1 MSRVFAYCRVSTTDQ
16 NTTNQVQ
23 EIRAAGFEVD
33 KRCVVEESI
42 SGSVSA
48 KERPGFAKLLERIEH
63 DDVLIVTKLDRLG
76 RNMLD
81 VCATVKLLEHMGVR
95 VVCLQLGGA
104 DLTSPSA
111 RMTMQILSSVAEFER
126 NLLVE
131 RTQSGLARA
140 KADGKT
146 LGRKPKLDA
155 KQQIEVRAR
164 LAEGATV
171 YALAKDYG
179 VARQVIMRV
188 RDKAASVT

>member
-16 NTTNQVQ
+16 NTSNQVQ
-23 EIRAAGFEVD
+23 DIRAAGYEVD
-33 KRCVVEESI
+33 KRRVVEESI
-42 SGSVSA
+42 SGSVA
-48 KERPGFAKLLERIEH
+48 VKDRPSFQKLLERMEEG
-63 DDVLIVTKLDRLG
+63 DVLIVTKLDRLG

-81 VCATVKLLEHMGVR
+81 VCATVKLLDTMGVR

-126 NLLVE
+126 SLLIE

-140 KADGKT
+140 KAEGKT
-146 LGRKPKLDA
+146 LGRKPKLDVR
-155 KQQIEVRAR
+155 QQIEVRAR

-171 YALAKDYG
+171 YQVAKDFG

-188 RDKAASVT
+188 RDKVAA

>member
-16 NTTNQVQ
+16 NTSNQVQ
-23 EIRAAGFEVD
+23 DIRAAGYKVD
-33 KRCVVEESI
+33 KRRVVEESI
-42 SGSVSA
+42 SGSVA
-48 KERPGFAKLLERIEH
+48 VKDRPSFQKLLERIEEG
-63 DDVLIVTKLDRLG
+63 DVLIVTKLDRLG

-81 VCATVKLLEHMGVR
+81 VCATVKLLDTMGVR

-126 NLLVE
+126 SLLIE

-140 KADGKT
+140 KAEGKT
-146 LGRKPKLDA
+146 LGRKPKLDVR
-155 KQQIEVRAR
+155 QQIEVRAR

-171 YALAKDYG
+171 YQVAKDFG

-188 RDKAASVT
+188 RDKVAA

>member
-16 NTTNQVQ
+16 NTSNQVQ
-23 EIRAAGFEVD
+23 DIRAAGYEVD
-33 KRCVVEESI
+33 KRRVVEESI
-42 SGSVSA
+42 SGSVA
-48 KERPGFAKLLERIEH
+48 VKDRPSFQKLLERIEEG
-63 DDVLIVTKLDRLG
+63 DVLIVTKLDRLG

-81 VCATVKLLEHMGVR
+81 VCATVKLLDTMGVR

-126 NLLVE
+126 SLLIE
-131 RTQSGLARA
+131 RTQSALARA
-140 KADGKT
+140 KAEGKT
-146 LGRKPKLDA
+146 LGRKPKLDVR
-155 KQQIEVRAR
+155 QQIEVRAR

-171 YALAKDYG
+171 YQVAKDFG

-188 RDKAASVT
+188 RDKVAA

>member
-16 NTTNQVQ
+16 NTSNQVQ
-23 EIRAAGFEVD
+23 DIRAAGYEVD

-42 SGSVSA
+42 SGSVA
-48 KERPGFAKLLERIEH
+48 VKDRPSFQKLLERIEEG
-63 DDVLIVTKLDRLG
+63 DVLIVTKLDRLG

-81 VCATVKLLEHMGVR
+81 VCATVKLLDTMGVR

-126 NLLVE
+126 SLLIE

-140 KADGKT
+140 QAEGKT
-146 LGRKPKLDA
+146 LGRKPKLDVR
-155 KQQIEVRAR
+155 QQIEVRAR

-171 YALAKDYG
+171 YQVAKDFG

-188 RDKAASVT
+188 RDKVAA

>member
-16 NTTNQVQ
+16 NTSNQVQ
-23 EIRAAGFEVD
+23 DIRAAGYELD
-33 KRCVVEESI
+33 KRRVVEESI
-42 SGSVSA
+42 SGSVA
-48 KERPGFAKLLERIEH
+48 VKDRPSFQKLLERIEEG
-63 DDVLIVTKLDRLG
+63 DVLIVTKLDRLG

-81 VCATVKLLEHMGVR
+81 VCATVKLLDTMGVR

-126 NLLVE
+126 SLLIE

-140 KADGKT
+140 KAEGKT
-146 LGRKPKLDA
+146 LGRKPKLDVR
-155 KQQIEVRAR
+155 QQIEVRAR

-171 YALAKDYG
+171 YQVAKDFG

-188 RDKAASVT
+188 RDKVAA

>member
-16 NTTNQVQ
+16 NTSKQVQ
-23 EIRAAGFEVD
+23 DIRAAGYEVD

-42 SGSVSA
+42 SGSVA
-48 KERPGFAKLLERIEH
+48 VKDRPSFQKLLERIEEG
-63 DDVLIVTKLDRLG
+63 DVLIVTKLDRLG

-81 VCATVKLLEHMGVR
+81 VCATVKLLDTMGVR

-126 NLLVE
+126 SLLIE

-140 KADGKT
+140 KAEGKT
-146 LGRKPKLDA
+146 LGRKPKLDVR
-155 KQQIEVRAR
+155 QQIEVRAR

-171 YALAKDYG
+171 YQVAKDFG

-188 RDKAASVT
+188 RDKVAA

>member
-16 NTTNQVQ
+16 NTSNQVQ
-23 EIRAAGFEVD
+23 DIRAAGYEVD

-42 SGSVSA
+42 SGSVA
-48 KERPGFAKLLERIEH
+48 VKDRPSFQKLLERIEEG
-63 DDVLIVTKLDRLG
+63 DVLIVTKLDRLG

-81 VCATVKLLEHMGVR
+81 VCATVKLLDAMGVR

-126 NLLVE
+126 SLLIE

-140 KADGKT
+140 KAEGKT
-146 LGRKPKLDA
+146 LGRKPKLDVR
-155 KQQIEVRAR
+155 QQIEVRAR

-171 YALAKDYG
+171 YQVAKDFG

-188 RDKAASVT
+188 RDKVAA

>member
-16 NTTNQVQ
+16 NTSNQVQ
-23 EIRAAGFEVD
+23 DIRAAGYEVD

-42 SGSVSA
+42 SGSVA
-48 KERPGFAKLLERIEH
+48 VKDRPSFQKLLERIEEG
-63 DDVLIVTKLDRLG
+63 DVLIVTKLDRLG

-81 VCATVKLLEHMGVR
+81 VCATVKLLDTMGVR

-126 NLLVE
+126 SLLIE

-140 KADGKT
+140 KAEGKT
-146 LGRKPKLDA
+146 LGRKPKLDVR
-155 KQQIEVRAR
+155 QQIEVRAR

-171 YALAKDYG
+171 YQVAKDLG

-188 RDKAASVT
+188 RDKVAA

>member
-16 NTTNQVQ
+16 NTSNQVQ
-23 EIRAAGFEVD
+23 DICAAGYEVD
-33 KRCVVEESI
+33 KRRVVEESI
-42 SGSVSA
+42 SGSVA
-48 KERPGFAKLLERIEH
+48 VKDRPSFQKLLERIEEG
-63 DDVLIVTKLDRLG
+63 DVLTVTKLDRLG

-81 VCATVKLLEHMGVR
+81 VCATVKLLDTMGVR

-126 NLLVE
+126 SLLIE

-140 KADGKT
+140 KAEGKT
-146 LGRKPKLDA
+146 LGRKPKLDVR
-155 KQQIEVRAR
+155 QQIEVRAR

-171 YALAKDYG
+171 YQVAKDFG

-188 RDKAASVT
+188 CDKVAA

>member
-16 NTTNQVQ
+16 NTSNQVQ
-23 EIRAAGFEVD
+23 DIRAAGYELD
-33 KRCVVEESI
+33 KRRVVEESI
-42 SGSVSA
+42 SGSVA
-48 KERPGFAKLLERIEH
+48 VKDRPGFQKLLERIEEG
-63 DDVLIVTKLDRLG
+63 DVFIVTKLDRLG

-81 VCATVKLLEHMGVR
+81 VCATVKLLDTMGVR

-126 NLLVE
+126 SLLIE

-140 KADGKT
+140 KAEGKT
-146 LGRKPKLDA
+146 LGRKPKLDVR
-155 KQQIEVRAR
+155 QQIEVRAR

-171 YALAKDYG
+171 YQVAKDFG

-188 RDKAASVT
+188 RDKVAA

>member
-16 NTTNQVQ
+16 NTSNQVQ
-23 EIRAAGFEVD
+23 DIRAAGYEVD
-33 KRCVVEESI
+33 KRRVVEESI
-42 SGSVSA
+42 SGSVSV
-48 KERPGFAKLLERIEH
+48 KDRRSFQKLLERMEEG
-63 DDVLIVTKLDRLG
+63 DVLIVTKLDRLG

-81 VCATVKLLEHMGVR
+81 VCATVKLLDTMGVR

-126 NLLVE
+126 SLLIE

-140 KADGKT
+140 KAEGKT
-146 LGRKPKLDA
+146 LGRKPKLDVR
-155 KQQIEVRAR
+155 QQIEVRAR

-171 YALAKDYG
+171 YQVAKDFG

-188 RDKAASVT
+188 RDKVAA

>member
-16 NTTNQVQ
+16 NTSNQVQ
-23 EIRAAGFEVD
+23 DIRAAGYEVD
-33 KRCVVEESI
+33 KRRVVEESI
-42 SGSVSA
+42 SGSVA
-48 KERPGFAKLLERIEH
+48 VKDRPSFQKLLERIEEG
-63 DDVLIVTKLDRLG
+63 DVLIVTKLDRLG

-81 VCATVKLLEHMGVR
+81 VCATVKLLDTMGVR

-126 NLLVE
+126 SLLIE

-140 KADGKT
+140 KAEGKT
-146 LGRKPKLDA
+146 LGRKPKLDVR
-155 KQQIEVRAR
+155 QQIEVRAR

-171 YALAKDYG
+171 YQVAKDLG

-188 RDKAASVT
+188 RDKVAA

>member
-16 NTTNQVQ
+16 NTSNQVQ
-23 EIRAAGFEVD
+23 DICAAGYEVD
-33 KRCVVEESI
+33 KRRVVEESI
-42 SGSVSA
+42 SGSVA
-48 KERPGFAKLLERIEH
+48 VKDRPSFQKLLERIEEG
-63 DDVLIVTKLDRLG
+63 DVLIVTKLDRLG

-81 VCATVKLLEHMGVR
+81 VCATVKLLDTMGVR

-126 NLLVE
+126 SLLIE

-140 KADGKT
+140 KAEGKT
-146 LGRKPKLDA
+146 LGRKPKLDVR
-155 KQQIEVRAR
+155 QQIEVRAR

-171 YALAKDYG
+171 YQVAKDFG

-188 RDKAASVT
+188 RDKVAA

>member
-16 NTTNQVQ
+16 NTSNQVQ
-23 EIRAAGFEVD
+23 DIRAAGYEVD
-33 KRCVVEESI
+33 KRRVVEESI
-42 SGSVSA
+42 SGGVA
-48 KERPGFAKLLERIEH
+48 VKDRPSFQKLRERIEEG
-63 DDVLIVTKLDRLG
+63 DVLIVTKLDRLG

-81 VCATVKLLEHMGVR
+81 VCATVKLLDAMGVR

-126 NLLVE
+126 SLLIE

-140 KADGKT
+140 KAEGKT
-146 LGRKPKLDA
+146 LGRKPKLDVR
-155 KQQIEVRAR
+155 QQIEVRAR

-171 YALAKDYG
+171 YQVAKDFG

-188 RDKAASVT
+188 RDKVAA

>member
-16 NTTNQVQ
+16 NTSNQVQ
-23 EIRAAGFEVD
+23 DIRAAGYEVD
-33 KRCVVEESI
+33 KRRVVEESI
-42 SGSVSA
+42 SGGVAVKDRPSFQ
-48 KERPGFAKLLERIEH
+48 KLRERMEEG
-63 DDVLIVTKLDRLG
+63 DVLIVTKLDRLG

-81 VCATVKLLEHMGVR
+81 VCATVKLLDTMGVR

-126 NLLVE
+126 SLLIE

-140 KADGKT
+140 KAEGKT
-146 LGRKPKLDA
+146 LGRKPKLDVR
-155 KQQIEVRAR
+155 QQIEVRAR

-171 YALAKDYG
+171 YQVAKDFG

-188 RDKAASVT
+188 RDKVAA

>member
-16 NTTNQVQ
+16 NTSNQVQ
-23 EIRAAGFEVD
+23 DIRAAGYEVD

-42 SGSVSA
+42 SGSVA
-48 KERPGFAKLLERIEH
+48 VKDRPSFQKLLERIEEG
-63 DDVLIVTKLDRLG
+63 DVLIVTKLDRLG

-81 VCATVKLLEHMGVR
+81 VCATVKLLDTMGVR

-126 NLLVE
+126 SLLIE

-140 KADGKT
+140 KAEGKT
-146 LGRKPKLDA
+146 LGRKPKLDVR
-155 KQQIEVRAR
+155 QQIEVRAR

-171 YALAKDYG
+171 YQVAKDFG

-188 RDKAASVT
+188 RDKVAA

>member
-16 NTTNQVQ
+16 NTSNQVQ
-23 EIRAAGFEVD
+23 DIRAAGYEVD
-33 KRCVVEESI
+33 KRRVVEESI
-42 SGSVSA
+42 SGSVA
-48 KERPGFAKLLERIEH
+48 VKDRPGFQKLLERIEEG
-63 DDVLIVTKLDRLG
+63 DVLIVTKLDRLG

-81 VCATVKLLEHMGVR
+81 VCATVKLLDTMGVR

-126 NLLVE
+126 SLLIE
-131 RTQSGLARA
+131 RTQSGLARV
-140 KADGKT
+140 KAEGKT
-146 LGRKPKLDA
+146 LGRKPKLDVR
-155 KQQIEVRAR
+155 QQIEVRAR

-171 YALAKDYG
+171 YQVAKDFG

-188 RDKAASVT
+188 RDKVAA

>member
-16 NTTNQVQ
+16 NTSNQVQ
-23 EIRAAGFEVD
+23 DIRAAGYEVD
-33 KRCVVEESI
+33 KRRVVEESI
-42 SGSVSA
+42 SGSVA
-48 KERPGFAKLLERIEH
+48 VKDRPSFQKLLERIEER
-63 DDVLIVTKLDRLG
+63 DVLIVTKLDRLG

-81 VCATVKLLEHMGVR
+81 VCATVKLLDTMGVR

-126 NLLVE
+126 SLLIE

-140 KADGKT
+140 KAEGKT
-146 LGRKPKLDA
+146 LGRKPKLDVR
-155 KQQIEVRAR
+155 QQIEVRAR

-171 YALAKDYG
+171 YQVAKDFG

-188 RDKAASVT
+188 RDKVAA

>member
-16 NTTNQVQ
+16 NTSNQVQ
-23 EIRAAGFEVD
+23 DIRAAGYEVD
-33 KRCVVEESI
+33 KRRVVEESI
-42 SGSVSA
+42 SGSVA
-48 KERPGFAKLLERIEH
+48 VKDRPSFQKLLERIEEG
-63 DDVLIVTKLDRLG
+63 DVLIVTKLDRLG

-81 VCATVKLLEHMGVR
+81 VCATVKLLDTMGVR

-126 NLLVE
+126 SLLIE

-140 KADGKT
+140 KAEGKT
-146 LGRKPKLDA
+146 LGRKPKLDVR
-155 KQQIEVRAR
+155 QQIEVRAR

-171 YALAKDYG
+171 YQVAKDFG

-188 RDKAASVT
+188 RDKVAA

>member
-16 NTTNQVQ
+16 NTSNQVQ
-23 EIRAAGFEVD
+23 DIRAAGYEVD
-33 KRCVVEESI
+33 KRRVVEESI
-42 SGSVSA
+42 SGGVA
-48 KERPGFAKLLERIEH
+48 VKDRPSFQKLLERIEEG
-63 DDVLIVTKLDRLG
+63 DVLIVTKLDRLG

-81 VCATVKLLEHMGVR
+81 VCATVKLLDTMGVR

-126 NLLVE
+126 SLLIE

-140 KADGKT
+140 KAEGKT
-146 LGRKPKLDA
+146 LGRKPKLDVR
-155 KQQIEVRAR
+155 QQIEVRAR

-171 YALAKDYG
+171 YQVAKDFG

-188 RDKAASVT
+188 RDKVAA

>member
-16 NTTNQVQ
+16 NTSNQVQ
-23 EIRAAGFEVD
+23 DIRAAGYEVD
-33 KRCVVEESI
+33 KRRVVEESI
-42 SGSVSA
+42 SGSVA
-48 KERPGFAKLLERIEH
+48 VKDRPSFQRLLERIEEG
-63 DDVLIVTKLDRLG
+63 DVLIVTKLDRLG

-81 VCATVKLLEHMGVR
+81 VCATVKLLDTMGVR

-126 NLLVE
+126 SLLIE

-140 KADGKT
+140 KAEGKT
-146 LGRKPKLDA
+146 LGRKPKLDVR
-155 KQQIEVRAR
+155 QQIEVRAR

-171 YALAKDYG
+171 YQVAKDFG

-188 RDKAASVT
+188 RDKVAA

>member
-16 NTTNQVQ
+16 NTSNQVQ
-23 EIRAAGFEVD
+23 DIRAAGYEVD

-42 SGSVSA
+42 SGSVA
-48 KERPGFAKLLERIEH
+48 VKDRPSFQKLLERIEEG
-63 DDVLIVTKLDRLG
+63 DVLIVTKLDRLG

-81 VCATVKLLEHMGVR
+81 VCATVKLLDTMGVR
-95 VVCLQLGGA
+95 VLCLHLGGA

-126 NLLVE
+126 SLLIE

-140 KADGKT
+140 KAEGKT
-146 LGRKPKLDA
+146 LGRKPKLDVR
-155 KQQIEVRAR
+155 QQIEVRAR

-171 YALAKDYG
+171 YQVAKDFG

-188 RDKAASVT
+188 RDKVAA

>member
-16 NTTNQVQ
+16 NTSNQVQ
-23 EIRAAGFEVD
+23 DIRAAGYEVD
-33 KRCVVEESI
+33 KRRVVEESI
-42 SGSVSA
+42 SGSVA
-48 KERPGFAKLLERIEH
+48 VKDRPSFQKLLERIEEG
-63 DDVLIVTKLDRLG
+63 DVLIVTKLDRLG

-81 VCATVKLLEHMGVR
+81 VCATVKQLDTMGVR

-126 NLLVE
+126 SLLIE

-140 KADGKT
+140 KAEGKT
-146 LGRKPKLDA
+146 LGRKPKLDVR
-155 KQQIEVRAR
+155 QQIEVRAR

-171 YALAKDYG
+171 YQVAKDFG

-188 RDKAASVT
+188 RDKVAA

>member
-16 NTTNQVQ
+16 NTSNQVQ
-23 EIRAAGFEVD
+23 DIRAAGYEVD
-33 KRCVVEESI
+33 KCRVVEESI
-42 SGSVSA
+42 SGSVA
-48 KERPGFAKLLERIEH
+48 VKDRPSFQKLRERIEEG
-63 DDVLIVTKLDRLG
+63 DVLIVTKLDRLG

-81 VCATVKLLEHMGVR
+81 VCATVKLLDAMGVR

-126 NLLVE
+126 SLLIE

-140 KADGKT
+140 KAEGKT
-146 LGRKPKLDA
+146 LGRKPKLDVR
-155 KQQIEVRAR
+155 QQIEVRAR

-171 YALAKDYG
+171 YQVAKDFG

-188 RDKAASVT
+188 RDKVAA

>member
-16 NTTNQVQ
+16 NTSNQVQ
-23 EIRAAGFEVD
+23 DIRAAGYEVD

-42 SGSVSA
+42 SGSVA
-48 KERPGFAKLLERIEH
+48 VKDRPSFQKLLERIEEG
-63 DDVLIVTKLDRLG
+63 DVLIVTKLDRLG

-81 VCATVKLLEHMGVR
+81 VCATVKLLDTVGVR

-126 NLLVE
+126 SLLIE

-140 KADGKT
+140 KAEGKT
-146 LGRKPKLDA
+146 LGRKPKLDVR
-155 KQQIEVRAR
+155 QQIEVRAR

-171 YALAKDYG
+171 YQVAKDFG

-188 RDKAASVT
+188 RDKVAA

>member
-16 NTTNQVQ
+16 NTSNQVQ
-23 EIRAAGFEVD
+23 DIRAAGYEVD
-33 KRCVVEESI
+33 KRRVVEESI
-42 SGSVSA
+42 SGSVA
-48 KERPGFAKLLERIEH
+48 VKDRPSFQKLLERIEEG
-63 DDVLIVTKLDRLG
+63 DVLIVTKLDRLG

-81 VCATVKLLEHMGVR
+81 VCATVKLLDTMGVR

-126 NLLVE
+126 SLLIE
-131 RTQSGLARA
+131 RTQSGLARV
-140 KADGKT
+140 KAEGKT
-146 LGRKPKLDA
+146 LGRKPKLDVR
-155 KQQIEVRAR
+155 QQIEVRAR

-171 YALAKDYG
+171 YQVAKDFG

-188 RDKAASVT
+188 RDKVAA

>member
-16 NTTNQVQ
+16 NTSNQVQ
-23 EIRAAGFEVD
+23 DIRAAGYEVD
-33 KRCVVEESI
+33 KRRVVEESI
-42 SGSVSA
+42 SGSVA
-48 KERPGFAKLLERIEH
+48 VKDRPGFQKLLERVEEG
-63 DDVLIVTKLDRLG
+63 DVLIVTKLDRLG

-81 VCATVKLLEHMGVR
+81 VCATVKLLDTMGVR

-126 NLLVE
+126 SLLIE

-140 KADGKT
+140 KAEGKT
-146 LGRKPKLDA
+146 LGRKPKLDVR
-155 KQQIEVRAR
+155 QQIEVRAR

-171 YALAKDYG
+171 YQVAKDFG

-188 RDKAASVT
+188 RDKVAA

>member
-16 NTTNQVQ
+16 NTSNQVQ
-23 EIRAAGFEVD
+23 DIRAAGYEVD
-33 KRCVVEESI
+33 KRRVVEESI
-42 SGSVSA
+42 SGSVA
-48 KERPGFAKLLERIEH
+48 VKDRPGFQKLLERIEEG
-63 DDVLIVTKLDRLG
+63 DVFIVTKLDRLG

-81 VCATVKLLEHMGVR
+81 VCATLKLLDTMGVR

-126 NLLVE
+126 SLLIE

-140 KADGKT
+140 KAEGKT
-146 LGRKPKLDA
+146 LGRKPKLDVR
-155 KQQIEVRAR
+155 QQIEVRAR
-164 LAEGATV
+164 LAKGATV
-171 YALAKDYG
+171 YQVAKDFG

-188 RDKAASVT
+188 RDKVAA

>member
-16 NTTNQVQ
+16 NTSNQVQ
-23 EIRAAGFEVD
+23 DIRAAGYELD
-33 KRCVVEESI
+33 KRRVVEESI
-42 SGSVSA
+42 SGSVA
-48 KERPGFAKLLERIEH
+48 VKDRPGFQKLLERIEEG
-63 DDVLIVTKLDRLG
+63 DVFIVTKLDRLG

-81 VCATVKLLEHMGVR
+81 VCATLKLLDTMGVR

-126 NLLVE
+126 SLLIE

-140 KADGKT
+140 KAEGKT
-146 LGRKPKLDA
+146 LGRKPKLDVR
-155 KQQIEVRAR
+155 QQIEVRAR

-171 YALAKDYG
+171 YQVAKDFG

-188 RDKAASVT
+188 RDKVAA

>member
-16 NTTNQVQ
+16 NTSNQVQ
-23 EIRAAGFEVD
+23 DIRAAGYEVD
-33 KRCVVEESI
+33 KRLVVEESI
-42 SGSVSA
+42 SGSVA
-48 KERPGFAKLLERIEH
+48 VKDRPSFQKLLERIEEG
-63 DDVLIVTKLDRLG
+63 DVLIVTKLDRLG

-81 VCATVKLLEHMGVR
+81 VCATVKLLDTMGVR

-126 NLLVE
+126 SLLIE

-140 KADGKT
+140 KAEGKT
-146 LGRKPKLDA
+146 LGRKPKLDVR
-155 KQQIEVRAR
+155 QQIEVRAR

-171 YALAKDYG
+171 YQVAKDFG

-188 RDKAASVT
+188 RDKVAA

>member
-16 NTTNQVQ
+16 NTSNQVQ
-23 EIRAAGFEVD
+23 DIRAAGYEVD
-33 KRCVVEESI
+33 KRRVVEESI
-42 SGSVSA
+42 SGSVA
-48 KERPGFAKLLERIEH
+48 VKDRPGFQKLLERIEEG
-63 DDVLIVTKLDRLG
+63 DVLIVTKLDRLG

-81 VCATVKLLEHMGVR
+81 VCATVKLLDTMGVR

-126 NLLVE
+126 SLLIE

-140 KADGKT
+140 KAEGKT
-146 LGRKPKLDA
+146 LGRKPKLDVR
-155 KQQIEVRAR
+155 QQIEVRAR

-171 YALAKDYG
+171 YQVAKDFG

-188 RDKAASVT
+188 RDKVAA

>member
-16 NTTNQVQ
+16 NTSNQVKD
-23 EIRAAGFEVD
+23 IRAAGYKVD
-33 KRCVVEESI
+33 KRRVVEEGI
-42 SGSVSA
+42 SGSVA
-48 KERPGFAKLLERIEH
+48 VKDRPSFQKLLERIEEG
-63 DDVLIVTKLDRLG
+63 DVLIVTKLDRLG

-81 VCATVKLLEHMGVR
+81 VCATVKLLDTMGVR

-126 NLLVE
+126 SLLIE

-140 KADGKT
+140 KAEGKT
-146 LGRKPKLDA
+146 LGRKPKLDVR
-155 KQQIEVRAR
+155 QQIEVRAR

-171 YALAKDYG
+171 YQVAKDFG

-188 RDKAASVT
+188 RDKVAA

>member
-16 NTTNQVQ
+16 NTSNQVQ
-23 EIRAAGFEVD
+23 DIRAAGYEVD
-33 KRCVVEESI
+33 KRRVVEESI
-42 SGSVSA
+42 SGSVSV
-48 KERPGFAKLLERIEH
+48 KDRPSFQKLLERIEEG
-63 DDVLIVTKLDRLG
+63 DVLIVTKLDRLG

-81 VCATVKLLEHMGVR
+81 VCATVKLLDTMGVR

-126 NLLVE
+126 SLLIE

-140 KADGKT
+140 KAEGKT
-146 LGRKPKLDA
+146 LGRKPKLDVR
-155 KQQIEVRAR
+155 QQIEVRAR

-171 YALAKDYG
+171 YQVAKDFG

-188 RDKAASVT
+188 RDKVAA